1 MFWGSWVARGLT
13 CTRVQL
19 HTDSVTRGLVK
30 WDRVARRFSCTGF
43 RLYRGS
49 VTWGSVVV
57 IIHKFH
63 LNSVVRSPTTPPK
76 DSDPPIPTHVLAK
89 LLCGRY
95 NTQALVYEI
104 CEFFAKRYLRKGI
117 AMVKNASRVIK
128 EWNACINNT
137 KNKLRYLIDLTLTR
151 DIARKYSIA

>member
-1 MFWGSWVARGLT
+1 MGTVTRELVKWGRVARGFSST
-13 CTRVQL
+13 EVQL
-19 HTDSVTRGLVK
+19 YGVSVIQG
-30 WDRVARRFSCTGF
+30 FS
-43 RLYRGS
+43 YM
-49 VTWGSVVV
+49 GSVVV

-76 DSDPPIPTHVLAK
+76 GSDPPIPTHVLAK
-89 LLCGRY
+89 ILCGRY

-104 CEFFAKRYLRKGI
+104 CEFFAKIYLRKGI

-128 EWNACINNT
+128 EWDACINNT